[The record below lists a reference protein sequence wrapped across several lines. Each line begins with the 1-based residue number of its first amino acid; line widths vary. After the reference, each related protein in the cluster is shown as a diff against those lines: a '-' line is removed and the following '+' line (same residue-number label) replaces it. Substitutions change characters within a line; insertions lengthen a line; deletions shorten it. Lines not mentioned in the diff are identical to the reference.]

1 MKTRISALGDPGFN
15 PTKVADVDDKG
26 AAIMTETL
34 QKLRALPVPPGD
46 SETATTIYAK
56 IDALAAHISQLA
68 TATRSGD
75 KAAAQQASDT
85 VKADVDTA
93 NGAAKAYGLTECAF

>member
-1 MKTRISALGDPGFN
+1 MTTRIGALGDPGFD
-15 PTKVADVDDKG
+15 PAKVADVDAKG

-34 QKLRALPVPPGD
+34 QKLRALPVPSGD
-46 SETATTIYAK
+46 SEAASAIYAK
-56 IDALAAHISQLA
+56 LDVLAADISQLS

-85 VKADVDTA
+85 VKADVTTA
-93 NGAAKAYGLTECAF
+93 NTASKAYGLTACAF